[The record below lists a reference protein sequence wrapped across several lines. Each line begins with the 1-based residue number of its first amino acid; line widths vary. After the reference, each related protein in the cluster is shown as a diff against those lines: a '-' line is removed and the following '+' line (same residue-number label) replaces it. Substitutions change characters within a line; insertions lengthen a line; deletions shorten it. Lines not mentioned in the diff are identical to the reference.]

1 MMIPADLQQNSRKM
15 ESIGQLA
22 GGMAHDFNNLLTVI
36 LSYSAMVIEDLGPD
50 HPLRADMEE
59 IRGAGQRGAALTREL
74 LDFIRQSPP
83 GPETILRDEIVRDSA
98 ANPPLPRG

>member
-1 MMIPADLQQNSRKM
+1 MMTPADLQRNSRM

-22 GGMAHDFNNLLTVI
+22 GGIAHDFNNLLTVI

-59 IRGAGQRGAALTREL
+59 IRGAGQRGAALTKQL
-74 LDFIRQSPP
+74 LDFSRQRPP
-83 GPETILRDEIVRDSA
+83 EPETIALNEIVRGSEGM
-98 ANPPLPRG
+98 LR